1 MSESSRVTKGV
12 YLSVIVPVWNGAD
25 QLSTTLGELLDF
37 IQTRE
42 YSVELIL
49 ANDGSGVEATR
60 LLHDFA
66 AANPATVVLRNLPHR
81 GKGSSIAGAMQS
93 ARGHFRVFIDADLA
107 YPVVE
112 IEKLLHEL
120 ENGSDVV
127 IACRV
132 HPDSRYVMSPRFF
145 RYMYTRHVM
154 SRVLNSAVRA
164 LLLPS
169 LLDTQ
174 AGLKGFTAR
183 AAELIFPHI
192 TIPGFGFDLECLY
205 IAHANW
211 LRITQIPVL
220 FRYDHEVSSFRFLKD
235 SVTILTDILR
245 VRSRGWLGAYTVPE
259 HAAPSKITPANTIP
273 LLPSADPEAVGE

>member
-1 MSESSRVTKGV
+1 MSQSAVINDV
-12 YLSVIVPVWNGAD
+12 HLSVIVPVWNGAD
-25 QLSTTLGELLDF
+25 QLSTAMDELLDF

-42 YSVELIL
+42 YGVELIL
-49 ANDGSGVEATR
+49 ANDGSGVEAAR
-60 LLHDFA
+60 LLHEFA

-81 GKGSSIAGAMQS
+81 GKGSAIAAAMQS
-93 ARGHFRVFIDADLA
+93 ARGQFRVFIDSDLA
-107 YPVVE
+107 YSVVE
-112 IEKLLHEL
+112 IEKVLHEL
-120 ENGSDVV
+120 EQGSDVV

-145 RYMYTRHVM
+145 RYMYTRHLM
-154 SRVLNSAVRA
+154 SRVLNGAVRA
-164 LLLPS
+164 LLLPG

-183 AAELIFPHI
+183 AAELVFPQI

-205 IAHANW
+205 IAHANR

-235 SVTILTDILR
+235 GVTILTDILR

-259 HAAPSKITPANTIP
+259 YTAPSETTPANAIP
-273 LLPSADPEAVGE
+273 AAER